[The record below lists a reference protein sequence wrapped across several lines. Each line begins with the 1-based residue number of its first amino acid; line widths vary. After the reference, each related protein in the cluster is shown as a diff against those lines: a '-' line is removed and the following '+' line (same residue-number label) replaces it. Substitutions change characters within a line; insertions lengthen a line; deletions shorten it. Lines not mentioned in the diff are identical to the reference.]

1 MRKNVLKKSALRE
14 IRSTLSRFLSIFGIV
29 ALGVGFFSGVKA
41 ASPDMRATVDDY
53 LDDYRLADMRIVST
67 CGFDGGDIAAAQ
79 TIDGA
84 EVYPSYFTDLVS
96 HCEGRSPAAARLTSL
111 SADVI
116 GGRVNALVL
125 ASGRMPANER
135 ECLVDSSKM
144 KGGPAVGSTV
154 RFTANDGSD
163 PDDMLSVYEYTI
175 VGAVNSPMYIDKTT
189 RGSTT
194 VGNGSI
200 ESVYYIPE
208 ENFIFEY
215 HTELYLR
222 FPELESFICYSDAYR
237 DRADAFADTAE
248 EIGERRAKERYA
260 DIVSEADE
268 KLADAE
274 RELADAQKEYDD
286 KIADGE
292 KELADGEAE
301 IAENERKLADAE
313 AEIAE
318 NEQKLADAEAE
329 IAENEQKL
337 IDAEA
342 EIAENEQKLLDAE
355 AEIAENERKLIDAE
369 AEIAENRKKLEDG
382 RKETEEGRR
391 KLEDAESAYNDGL
404 AEYESG
410 LRKYND
416 GLAEYQ
422 TNLDE
427 YNARKEQLAAA
438 REELRAG
445 EEALEAGKAEL
456 EARKAQLTAAKAQ
469 LAAALGLPELPD
481 AALQMYASVPQVAQL
496 IAAQKAIEE
505 AETEIARNEAELA
518 AARQQLDE
526 AQARLDEGGIQ
537 LRDAKLQLN
546 AARMELESAE
556 KQLSGAAA
564 EIADGKAELADAE
577 AELADGEKK
586 LADAEAELADGRKK
600 LDDAKSEV
608 ADGWKELNDAK
619 SEVADGW
626 KELNDAKSEVSD
638 GRKELDDGRAE
649 VEDGKKELADA
660 KIKLEDGRKELEDG
674 KTEGA
679 EKIADARAEL
689 DDAHKKLEDLS
700 EPKWYVFTR
709 DDYPG
714 YTEYG
719 ENADRI
725 NNIAAVFPVF
735 FIIVAMLVC
744 LTTMSRMVEEQRVCI
759 GTLKALGYGNG
770 AIISKYMFYAVS
782 ATLLG
787 CVTGCGVGMYLFP
800 FVIITAYGM
809 MYDIIGMSLSID
821 IVTALTASAV
831 FTAAIAFT
839 VWLTARSALA
849 EQAAQLMRPKAPKN
863 GKRILLEHITPI
875 WKHFGFSSKVTARN
889 LFRYKRKM
897 FMTVIGIAGC
907 TALLLTGL
915 ALYDSINDIIA
926 KQFEDIQNYQGIL
939 AYDADGE
946 PDAPDR
952 AAAVVSKHGGDSI
965 RLYQKLVK
973 VSAGGRSV
981 NAYISVPSEPE
992 RFTEFFDL
1000 RNRTT
1005 GEKYSLSGD
1014 SIYLDEKSTLL
1025 LGGLGPGGTAE
1036 IELGETRRVPV
1047 TVTAPFENHPNHYIY
1062 MTPGTYEKITGDK
1075 PEYNVLYFR
1084 HSLGTGREQD
1094 KLGEELLAEDG
1105 VLTVSFNSNTVR
1117 TFTAML
1123 EALGLVI
1130 VVIIASAGLLAF
1142 VVTYNLTNI
1151 NITERIREIA
1161 TLKVLGFYDIEVDKY
1176 IFRENIIL
1184 SLIGT
1189 AAGLVLGRYLATFVI
1204 TTAEVDL
1211 VMFGRN
1217 IYPISYIVAAAATVL
1232 FSVLVTF
1239 AMHKRLRNVD
1249 MIEALKSVE

>member
-1 MRKNVLKKSALRE
+1 MKKNVLKKSALRE

-41 ASPDMRATVDDY
+41 ASPDMRNTVDNY
-53 LDDYRLADMRIVST
+53 LDGYRLADMRVVST
-67 CGFDGGDIAAAQ
+67 YGFDDGDIAAAAA
-79 TIDGA
+79 IEGA
-84 EVYPSYFTDLVS
+84 EVYPSYFADLIS
-96 HCEGRSPAAARLTSL
+96 HCEGRSPAAARLTALNSG
-111 SADVI
+111 VME
-116 GGRVNALVL
+116 GRINALAL
-125 ASGRMPANER
+125 IDGRMPANEH
-135 ECLVDSSKM
+135 ECLVNSSKM
-144 KGGPAVGSTV
+144 KGGPSVGTVV
-154 RFTANDGSD
+154 RFTANDGTD
-163 PDDMLSVYEYTI
+163 PDDMISVYEYTI
-175 VGAVNSPMYIDKTT
+175 VGRVNSPMYIDKTT

-208 ENFIFEY
+208 ENFCAEY

-222 FPELESFICYSDAYR
+222 FPEIEGYVCYSSEYR
-237 DRADAFADTAE
+237 DAADAFADIAE
-248 EIGERRAKERYA
+248 KTGEKRSKERY
-260 DIVSEADE
+260 DEIVSEAEE
-268 KLADAE
+268 KIADAE
-274 RELADAQKEYDD
+274 AELADAQKEYDE

-292 KELADGEAE
+292 KELADG
-301 IAENERKLADAE
+301 
-313 AEIAE
+313 
-318 NEQKLADAEAE
+318 EAE

-342 EIAENEQKLLDAE
+342 EIAENEQKLNDGEKEYADGLAE
-355 AEIAENERKLIDAE
+355 YSDGLI
-369 AEIAENRKKLEDG
+369 K
-382 RKETEEGRR
+382 
-391 KLEDAESAYNDGL
+391 YNDGL
-404 AEYESG
+404 AEYE
-410 LRKYND
+410 K
-416 GLAEYQ
+416 GLAEFSE
-422 TNLDE
+422 NKSKLDAAWAE
-427 YNARKEQLAAA
+427 YY
-438 REELRAG
+438 AG
-445 EEALEAGKAEL
+445 AEKLEAGKTEF
-456 EARKAQLTAAKAQ
+456 EARKAEVEAGKAQ
-469 LAAALGLPELPD
+469 AAAILGVPELTQELIDRYSAISPD
-481 AALQMYASVPQVAQL
+481 MKALADGIEA
-496 IAAQKAIEE
+496 IAA
-505 AETEIARNEAELA
+505 AEKEIAANEKLLTDSKA
-518 AARQQLDE
+518 QLDE
-526 AQARLDEGGIQ
+526 AQAELDAGEAELAEGKRTLDDSRIQ
-537 LRDAKLQLN
+537 
-546 AARMELESAE
+546 
-556 KQLSGAAA
+556 
-564 EIADGKAELADAE
+564 LADAE
-577 AELADGEKK
+577 KT
-586 LADAEAELADGRKK
+586 LADARA
-600 LDDAKSEV
+600 
-608 ADGWKELNDAK
+608 
-619 SEVADGW
+619 
-626 KELNDAKSEVSD
+626 
-638 GRKELDDGRAE
+638 ELDDGWQKLNDGKTE
-649 VEDGKKELADA
+649 VEDGRKELADA
-660 KIKLEDGRKELEDG
+660 KVKLEDGRKELEDG
-674 KTEGA
+674 RAEGA
-679 EKIADARAEL
+679 EKIADAREKL
-689 DDAHKKLEDLS
+689 DDAKKQVEDLP

-744 LTTMSRMVEEQRVCI
+744 LTTMSRMVEEQRVYI
-759 GTLKALGYGNG
+759 GTLKALGYGNR
-770 AIISKYMFYAVS
+770 AIIMKYMFYAVS

-800 FVIITAYGM
+800 FVIIKAYGM
-809 MYDIIGMSLSID
+809 MYDIVGMSLTID
-821 IVTALTASAV
+821 VATALTASAV

-849 EQAAQLMRPKAPKN
+849 EQSAQLMRPKAPKN
-863 GKRILLEHITPI
+863 GKRIFLEHISPV
-875 WKHFGFSSKVTARN
+875 WKRFSFSSKVTARN

-939 AYDADGE
+939 AYDSDSE
-946 PDAPDR
+946 PDAAGK
-952 AAAVVSKHGGDSI
+952 AADVIAEHGGTSI
-965 RLYQKLVK
+965 SVYQKLVK
-973 VSAGGRSV
+973 ISANGKSV
-981 NAYISVPSEPE
+981 DAYISVPSEPE

-1000 RNRTT
+1000 RSRTT

-1025 LGGLGPGGTAE
+1025 LGGIKPGGSAE
-1036 IELGETRRVPV
+1036 IELSETRRVPV
-1047 TVTAPFENHPNHYIY
+1047 TVTAPFENYPNHYIY
-1062 MTPGTYEKITGDK
+1062 MTPETYEAITGEA

-1084 HSLGTGREQD
+1084 HDLGTGREQD
-1094 KLGEELLAEDG
+1094 KLGEELLNVDG
-1105 VLTVSFNSNTVR
+1105 VLTVSFNSNTVK

-1161 TLKVLGFYDIEVDKY
+1161 TLKVLGFYDLEVDKY

-1189 AAGLVLGRYLATFVI
+1189 AFGLVLGRYLATFVI

-1217 IYPISYIVAAAATVL
+1217 IYPASYIIAAVATVM

-1249 MIEALKSVE
+1249 MIEALKSGEEPRRRGSRAALPVYLTKFHTVFCTFLSDRNFVILKLFCQKLLLLKCRGQKRQ

>member
-41 ASPDMRATVDDY
+41 ASPDMRNTVDDY
-53 LDDYRLADMRIVST
+53 LDSYRLADMRIVST
-67 CGFDGGDIAAAQ
+67 YGFDEDDIAAAAAAE
-79 TIDGA
+79 GA
-84 EVYPSYFTDLVS
+84 EVYPSYFVDLVS
-96 HCEGRSPAAARLTSL
+96 HCEGRSPAAARLTAL
-111 SADVI
+111 NADVLE
-116 GGRVNALVL
+116 GRVNALVL
-125 ASGRMPANER
+125 TEGRMPANER
-135 ECLVDSSKM
+135 ECVVDSSKM
-144 KGGPAVGSTV
+144 KGGPAVGTVV

-163 PDDMLSVYEYTI
+163 PDDMISVYEYTI
-175 VGAVNSPMYIDKTT
+175 VGKVSSPMYIDKTT

-200 ESVYYIPE
+200 ESVYHIPE
-208 ENFIFEY
+208 GNFCQEY

-222 FPELESFICYSDAYR
+222 FPELGRYVCYSDDYR
-237 DRADAFADTAE
+237 GASDALADNME
-248 EIGERRAKERYA
+248 KIGEKRAKERYD

-274 RELADAQKEYDD
+274 RELADAQKEYDE

-301 IAENERKLADAE
+301 IAENEQKLIDAE
-313 AEIAE
+313 NEIAE
-318 NEQKLADAEAE
+318 NEQKLNDGEKEYADGLAEY
-329 IAENEQKL
+329 N
-337 IDAEA
+337 
-342 EIAENEQKLLDAE
+342 
-355 AEIAENERKLIDAE
+355 
-369 AEIAENRKKLEDG
+369 DG
-382 RKETEEGRR
+382 LAK
-391 KLEDAESAYNDGL
+391 YNDGL
-404 AEYESG
+404 AEYE
-410 LRKYND
+410 K
-416 GLAEYQ
+416 GLAEFGE
-422 TNLDE
+422 NKSKLDAAWEE
-427 YNARKEQLAAA
+427 YNAGAA
-438 REELRAG
+438 
-445 EEALEAGKAEL
+445 ALEAGKAEY
-456 EARKAQLTAAKAQ
+456 EAGRAQVEAGKAQ
-469 LAAALGLPELPD
+469 AAAMLGVPELTQELID
-481 AALQMYASVPQVAQL
+481 KYSAISDDMKKLAEG
-496 IAAQKAIEE
+496 IAAVEAAE
-505 AETEIARNEAELA
+505 AEIAANEKLLA
-518 AARQQLDE
+518 DSKAQLDE
-526 AQARLDEGGIQ
+526 AQAQLDAGEAELLAGKRTLDDSKAQ
-537 LRDAKLQLN
+537 LAD
-546 AARMELESAE
+546 AE
-556 KQLSGAAA
+556 KRLADARA
-564 EIADGKAELADAE
+564 ELDDGWEKLNDGKAEAE
-577 AELADGEKK
+577 
-586 LADAEAELADGRKK
+586 DGRKK
-600 LDDAKSEV
+600 
-608 ADGWKELNDAK
+608 
-619 SEVADGW
+619 
-626 KELNDAKSEVSD
+626 
-638 GRKELDDGRAE
+638 
-649 VEDGKKELADA
+649 LADA

-674 KTEGA
+674 RAEGA

-689 DDAHKKLEDLS
+689 DDARKKIDDLS

-709 DDYPG
+709 SDYPG

-725 NNIAAVFPVF
+725 NNIASVFPVF

-744 LTTMSRMVEEQRVCI
+744 LTTMTRMVEEQRVYI

-770 AIISKYMFYAVS
+770 AIILKYMFYAVS

-787 CVTGCGVGMYLFP
+787 CVIGCGVGMYLFP

-809 MYDIIGMSLSID
+809 MYDIVGMSLSID

-849 EQAAQLMRPKAPKN
+849 EQSAQLMRPKAPKI
-863 GKRILLEHITPI
+863 GKRILLEHITPV
-875 WKHFGFSSKVTARN
+875 WKRFGFSSKVTARN

-939 AYDADGE
+939 AYDTEGE
-946 PDAPDR
+946 PDAPFR
-952 AAAVVSKHGGDSI
+952 AAEIVSEHGGESI

-973 VSAGGRSV
+973 ISAGGRSV
-981 NAYISVPSEPE
+981 DAYISVPSEPE
-992 RFTEFFDL
+992 RFTDFFDL
-1000 RNRTT
+1000 RDRIT
-1005 GEKYSLSGD
+1005 GEKYTITGS

-1025 LGGLGPGGTAE
+1025 LGGLKAGGSAE
-1036 IELGETRRVPV
+1036 IELSETRRVPV
-1047 TVTAPFENHPNHYIY
+1047 TITAPFENYPNHYIY
-1062 MTPGTYEKITGDK
+1062 MTPETYETITGEA

-1084 HSLGTGREQD
+1084 HDLGTGMEQD
-1094 KLGEELLAEDG
+1094 KLGEELLNVDG
-1105 VLTVSFNSNTVR
+1105 VLTVSFNSNTVK

-1123 EALGLVI
+1123 DALGLVI

-1217 IYPISYIVAAAATVL
+1217 IYPASYIIAAAATVL